1 MWKAPLHGL
10 GMGTMQDYAEAVD
23 GECSVH
29 SDPGVGTEV
38 TAVLPLSRPGA
49 EHLESSEKGDN

>member
-1 MWKAPLHGL
+1 
-10 GMGTMQDYAEAVD
+10 MQDYAEAVD

-38 TAVLPLSRPGA
+38 TAVLPLSQPDA
-49 EHLESSEKGDN
+49 EQLVASEKGDSRWTC